1 MIKTIV
7 FDIGGVLVDWNPRY
21 LYRDIFDTEEEMEF
35 FLGNICTKDW
45 NHTLDLGRPW
55 EEAALELV
63 TKHPEYKE
71 HIYMYWDRWL
81 EMFSGPI
88 HETVDILMDL
98 KKRGLRV
105 LALSNWNDE
114 KFEVALKEFPF
125 LRLFD
130 GRIVS
135 GEVKLAKPDPEI
147 YKLLLTT
154 FDLNPRE
161 TFFVDDVMK
170 NVEAARAQGI
180 EAVQFTTPKALEDAL
195 TAYGVYPELDES
207 EDDGAQSGCG
217 GSCTCHSR

>member
-1 MIKTIV
+1 
-7 FDIGGVLVDWNPRY
+7 
-21 LYRDIFDTEEEMEF
+21 
-35 FLGNICTKDW
+35 
-45 NHTLDLGRPW
+45 
-55 EEAALELV
+55 
-63 TKHPEYKE
+63 
-71 HIYMYWDRWL
+71 
-81 EMFSGPI
+81 
-88 HETVDILMDL
+88 
-98 KKRGLRV
+98 
-105 LALSNWNDE
+105 SNWND
-114 KFEVALKEFPF
+114 KTFQIALNEFPF

-147 YKLLLTT
+147 FKLLLTT

>member
-7 FDIGGVLVDWNPRY
+7 FDIGGVLLDWDPRY
-21 LYRDIFDTEEEMEF
+21 FYRDIFATEEEMEY
-35 FLGNICTKDW
+35 FLGNICTRDW

-55 EEAALELV
+55 EDAALELV
-63 TKHPEYKE
+63 TQHPEYKE
-71 HIYMYWDRWL
+71 HIYMYWDKWL

-98 KKRGLRV
+98 KKRGYRV

-114 KFEVALKEFPF
+114 KFEVALREFPF

-135 GEVKLAKPDPEI
+135 GEVKIAKPDPEI
-147 YKLLLTT
+147 YKLLLST

-161 TFFVDDVMK
+161 TFFMDDVMT
-170 NVEAARAQGI
+170 NVEAAREQGI
-180 EAVQFTTPKALEDAL
+180 EAIQFTTPKALEDAL
-195 TAYGVYPELDES
+195 TSYGVYPELDEQD
-207 EDDGAQSGCG
+207 EEEAQSGCG
-217 GSCTCHSR
+217 GNCTCHSR